1 MILIENVTV
10 TFGGVTALSHL
21 TVALDKPVLG
31 IIGPN
36 GAGKTTFLN
45 VLSGFV
51 TPRSGRITMDGM
63 DLLRLA
69 PHQRARFGLR
79 RSFQKEQVVDELS
92 VEDNVRVVL
101 DPLALSGAER
111 ERALMAALEFV
122 GLSAL
127 RDLHAAGL
135 NAFERRMVEIARCI
149 VGKPRLILLDEPGA
163 GFSQGE
169 VDRLRQVIDGIRTF
183 NGATTLLIDHD
194 VDLIQAV
201 CEDTMVLD
209 FGSLIAVG
217 ATAAVLTD
225 PKVRAVYLGME
236 DAAL

>member
-1 MILIENVTV
+1 MISIDDVTV
-10 TFGGVTALSHL
+10 SFGGVTALNCL
-21 TVALDKPVLG
+21 TVTLDKPVFG

-51 TPRSGRITMDGM
+51 TPRSGRITMDGT
-63 DLLRLA
+63 DILRLT
-69 PHQRARFGLR
+69 PHQRARWGLR

-101 DPLALSGAER
+101 DPIAMSANERDHALT
-111 ERALMAALEFV
+111 AALEFV
-122 GLSAL
+122 GLSAV
-127 RDLHAAGL
+127 RDLPAAGL
-135 NAFERRMVEIARCI
+135 NAFERRIVEIARCV

-163 GFSQGE
+163 GFSQIE
-169 VDRLRQVIDGIRTF
+169 VDKLRQVISGIRAF

-201 CEDTMVLD
+201 CQDTMVLD

-217 ATAAVLTD
+217 TTAAVLRD

-236 DAAL
+236 DVAA

>member
-10 TFGGVTALSHL
+10 TFGGVTALNHL
-21 TVALDKPVLG
+21 TVALDKPVFG

-111 ERALMAALEFV
+111 QRALMAALEFV

-127 RDLHAAGL
+127 RDIHAAGL

-236 DAAL
+236 DATL

>member
-63 DLLRLA
+63 DLMRLA

-127 RDLHAAGL
+127 RDMPAAGL

>member
-1 MILIENVTV
+1 MISIDDVTV
-10 TFGGVTALSHL
+10 TFGGVTALNCL
-21 TVALDKPVLG
+21 TVILDKPVFG

-51 TPRSGRITMDGM
+51 TPRSGRITMDGT
-63 DLLRLA
+63 DILRLA
-69 PHQRARFGLR
+69 PHQRARWGLR
-79 RSFQKEQVVDELS
+79 RSFQKEQVVEELS
-92 VEDNVRVVL
+92 VEENVRVVL
-101 DPLALSGAER
+101 DPLGLSANER
-111 ERALMAALEFV
+111 EHALMAALEFV
-122 GLSAL
+122 GLSTVC
-127 RDLHAAGL
+127 DLKAASL

-169 VDRLRQVIDGIRTF
+169 VDKLRQVIGGIKAF
-183 NGATTLLIDHD
+183 NGAMVLLIDHD

-201 CEDTMVLD
+201 CQDTMVLD
-209 FGSLIAVG
+209 FGALIAVG
-217 ATAAVLTD
+217 VTGTVLTD

-236 DAAL
+236 DDAA

>member
-92 VEDNVRVVL
+92 VEENVRVVL